1 MSLIASR
8 CLVANRHDRA
18 PSNDTC
24 NRQAVPD
31 QIVGQIGGNSSKVPD
46 VAQAVPPLDQWR
58 GYLGEHVKWM
68 DRQWYIVER
77 GVAFGIAEDLERDLP
92 AEIGGTRNPGSAIAV
107 AAIGAYDAPAA
118 INGRPRA
125 DYTPS

>member
-8 CLVANRHDRA
+8 SLVADRHDRA

-24 NRQAVPD
+24 NRHAVPD

-58 GYLGEHVKWM
+58 GCLGEH
-68 DRQWYIVER
+68 IVER
-77 GVAFGIAEDLERDLP
+77 GVAFGIAEDIERDLP
-92 AEIGGTRNPGSAIAV
+92 G
-107 AAIGAYDAPAA
+107 
-118 INGRPRA
+118 
-125 DYTPS
+125 

>member
-8 CLVANRHDRA
+8 CLVADRHDRA

-24 NRQAVPD
+24 NRHAVPD

-58 GYLGEHVKWM
+58 GCLGAHVKWM
-68 DRQWYIVER
+68 ARQWHIVER

-92 AEIGGTRNPGSAIAV
+92 AEIGGTRNPGSAIAERIMSGYGPT
-107 AAIGAYDAPAA
+107 ACGAK
-118 INGRPRA
+118 R
-125 DYTPS
+125 TLV